1 MQITSTMPLILFIRA
16 HCACRPTVFLFDDT
30 QLVNETFLED
40 VNGILNTGEVPSL
53 FNNEEM
59 VAINEALTK
68 PAQVCRGSLH
78 PACTHAKAIG
88 YHRST
93 YGNP

>member
-1 MQITSTMPLILFIRA
+1 MFAYGNSKNESIRNISFVA
-16 HCACRPTVFLFDDT
+16 ALQFSVRPTVFLMDDT
-30 QLVNETFLED
+30 QLINEAFLED

-68 PAQVCRGSLH
+68 PAQV
-78 PACTHAKAIG
+78 
-88 YHRST
+88 
-93 YGNP
+93 